1 MALKIEV
8 EIHDEILKLLVD
20 GMEEYEQ
27 VTVTLD
33 ELKKNPKLTE
43 WFQEDLVTQYFEPFE
58 DGLADCCPAEGL
70 GYIVK

>member
-1 MALKIEV
+1 MKIEI
-8 EIHDEILKLLVD
+8 EIPDEILEL
-20 GMEEYEQ
+20 MIECMQEYEE

-33 ELKKNPKLTE
+33 ELKANPLLTQ
-43 WFQEDLVTQYFEPFE
+43 WFQEDVVTQYFEPFE